1 MTTKIPNPED
11 IERAMRL
18 VKLAQLATTIPDDYE
33 GLSKKSQGV
42 ATRALKLAKVL
53 LDRDDEER

>member
-18 VKLAQLATTIPDDYE
+18 VKLAQLATTIPDYE